1 MAKLNSVI
9 TKQSTPFSL
18 RDRAESKRLPV
29 WDKKMSSAT
38 CSEDSQV
45 HDIKGLKPNVNLNVN
60 KL

>member
-18 RDRAESKRLPV
+18 RAESKRLPV

-45 HDIKGLKPNVNLNVN
+45 HGIKGLKPNVNLNVN